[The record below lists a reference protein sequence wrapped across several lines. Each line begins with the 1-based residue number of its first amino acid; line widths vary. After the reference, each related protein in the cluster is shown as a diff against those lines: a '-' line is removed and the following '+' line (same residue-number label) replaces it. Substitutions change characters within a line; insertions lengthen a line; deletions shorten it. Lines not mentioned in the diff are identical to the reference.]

1 MIPFNKPYL
10 TGKELEYIADAHSR
24 GMLAGN
30 GFYSKKCISLIES
43 TLKCPKA
50 LLTHSCTAA
59 LEMCAILLD
68 IKSGDEVI
76 MPSYTF
82 VSTANAFALRGATPV
97 FVDVEKNSMNIDPEK
112 ISLAITPRT
121 KAIVVVHYAGH
132 ACDMNSI
139 MNIANQHGIKVI
151 EDAAQAFLSKS
162 NERYLGTIGH
172 LGCISFHET
181 KNIISGEGGCLLIND
196 HSLHDKAD
204 MVHEKGTDR
213 TKFMQGL
220 VDKYSWQTIGSSF
233 LPGEIMAAFL
243 YAQLEESHTITQ
255 KRREIW
261 SYYHKYFCESID
273 DVVELPSIDL
283 SFENEN
289 AHMYSVKVKS
299 FSQRGE
305 LIKHCL
311 ANHISP
317 VFHYVPLHNS
327 TAGLTYCRSCG
338 SMANTEQESKR
349 LLRLPLWIGIDAD
362 ELVKQ
367 FKKSLVLLN

>member
-1 MIPFNKPYL
+1 MIPFNKPFL

-24 GMLAGN
+24 GVLAGN

-43 TLKCPKA
+43 TLNCSKA

-97 FVDVEKNSMNIDPEK
+97 FVDVEQHSMNIDPEK
-112 ISLAITPRT
+112 IISAITSRT
-121 KAIVVVHYAGH
+121 KAIVAVHYAGH
-132 ACDMNSI
+132 ACDMSSI
-139 MNIANQHGIKVI
+139 MKIANQHGIKVI
-151 EDAAQAFLSKS
+151 EDAAQAYLSKFS
-162 NERYLGTIGH
+162 NQYLGTIGH

-196 HSLHDKAD
+196 QSLHDAAD
-204 MVHEKGTDR
+204 IVHEKGTDR

-233 LPGEIMAAFL
+233 VPSEIMAAFL
-243 YAQLEESHTITQ
+243 YAQLNESHAITQ

-261 SYYHKYFCESID
+261 SFYDKCFRELID
-273 DVVELPSIDL
+273 EIVDLPSIDL
-283 SFENEN
+283 SLENEN
-289 AHMYSVKVKS
+289 AHMYSVKVAS
-299 FSQRGE
+299 FQQRGD
-305 LIKHCL
+305 LIKHCR
-311 ANHISP
+311 ANNISP

-338 SMANTEQESKR
+338 SMANTERDSQR
-349 LLRLPLWIGIDAD
+349 LLRLPLWIGIDANQVV
-362 ELVKQ
+362 EQ
-367 FKKSLVLLN
+367 FARSVHMLN